1 MSKEKA
7 DRWPNTLVNLR
18 LLREKARQDRIKKEE
33 VLSLED
39 PIILLHDVHKFSKR
53 NIELLLH
60 QHCSVLDHHMLFMV
74 GTRKT
79 HEKMYNL
86 VNLKFHSS
94 LAMYCQMKPKD
105 VICDVYNHNIVTP
118 SNQPMFLHE
127 YKRQYSMHCQLKR
140 EEKTH
145 ESV

>member
-39 PIILLHDVHKFSKR
+39 PIKLLHDVHNFFKG
-53 NIELLLH
+53 NIGLLLH
-60 QHCSVLDHHMLFMV
+60 QHCSVLDHHVLFMV
-74 GTRKT
+74 DTCKT

-86 VNLKFHSS
+86 V
-94 LAMYCQMKPKD
+94 KP
-105 VICDVYNHNIVTP
+105 
-118 SNQPMFLHE
+118 
-127 YKRQYSMHCQLKR
+127 
-140 EEKTH
+140 
-145 ESV
+145 

>member
-1 MSKEKA
+1 MKLSKEKA

-53 NIELLLH
+53 NIGLLLH
-60 QHCSVLDHHMLFMV
+60 QHCSVLRSSHVLFMV
-74 GTRKT
+74 DTCKM

-86 VNLKFHSS
+86 VNPKFHSS
-94 LAMYCQMKPKD
+94 LAMYWQMKPKD
-105 VICDVYNHNIVTP
+105 VTHDVY
-118 SNQPMFLHE
+118 QPMFLHE
-127 YKRQYSMHCQLKR
+127 YKQQYSMQLPIEMKG
-140 EEKTH
+140 EKT
-145 ESV
+145 